1 MRHSK
6 YSHPLKSISFK
17 GMQLLLVFYREKL
30 ASNNSKVSQTE
41 ISNKISNLIKNINFY
56 YKYLNSLLYFTITRA
71 FLVLRS
77 IQWLRFIVTISMHC
91 HCKPSILTRS
101 GMVTDTK
108 RTF

>member
-56 YKYLNSLLYFTITRA
+56 
-71 FLVLRS
+71 
-77 IQWLRFIVTISMHC
+77 
-91 HCKPSILTRS
+91 
-101 GMVTDTK
+101 
-108 RTF
+108 